1 MRPFGA
7 ENPPHKIIVI
17 TLHGGAHPE
26 SSMCPGGVAW
36 LIYHQESFWVVR
48 IIENDVWIYR
58 HQMSAQVSSEMLKL
72 SETNLVVLGDCKQ
85 TITKSLETIQPQ

>member
-1 MRPFGA
+1 MFQRSKRSLRLEDRVFASRILLKAPCVRGRRLA
-7 ENPPHKIIVI
+7 N
-17 TLHGGAHPE
+17 
-26 SSMCPGGVAW
+26 
-36 LIYHQESFWVVR
+36 YHQESFWVIR